1 MKITDLQINCAHDK
15 IVPLEE
21 LVPNPRNPNLHSP
34 QQVEW
39 IARVINHRG
48 WRAPIIV
55 SNRSGFIVCGHGRL
69 QAAKSMKL
77 EGVPVDFQDFE
88 SEADEWAH
96 MVADNALAE
105 MSAMAED
112 DLLGLARDITDGGID
127 MDLAGLDAEQLVK
140 PVESYLVERDE
151 MTAKAFRAIWD
162 LKSEKSPTLKCPQ
175 DYSDLHVF
183 SYKGVELDF
192 CMDCKGLWFDVF
204 ELEAFSN
211 RDDLEKANSRQKAN
225 FRQANGE
232 REWQDLTVFGVL
244 DAAASLVVGCV
255 GIGLSGGGG
264 PGN

>member
-1 MKITDLQINCAHDK
+1 MEITELQINCAHDK

-34 QQVEW
+34 EQVEW

-69 QAAKSMKL
+69 MAAKSMKL

-112 DLLGLARDITDGGID
+112 DLLGLARDITDGGIE

-140 PVESYLVERDE
+140 EFQAQE
-151 MTAKAFRAIWD
+151 
-162 LKSEKSPTLKCPQ
+162 
-175 DYSDLHVF
+175 
-183 SYKGVELDF
+183 
-192 CMDCKGLWFDVF
+192 
-204 ELEAFSN
+204 
-211 RDDLEKANSRQKAN
+211 DDLPDLPDGDGPDIRTVSFKVTEAQLFEIDNAIRAAKDIGPFGETENE
-225 FRQANGE
+225 NGNGNALARIAE
-232 REWQDLTVFGVL
+232 AYT
-244 DAAASLVVGCV
+244 
-255 GIGLSGGGG
+255 SG
-264 PGN
+264 